1 MKLFADI
8 LGCTAETLTLFY
20 LYQYFLKNP
29 KIEQRILIAGYLVDF
44 LFCFTYSS
52 FLHLPFQRIV
62 CSVLFIIAPLILY
75 REKLSL
81 KIIVAVVC
89 FSLQALA
96 ELFIK
101 AVLLGYHGDFAAF
114 YAGFEYNYL
123 LGVLMSK
130 TTGFALI
137 YLCTFLFKIWEQ
149 KLPVYLYGLLL
160 LVPVSSIAIFYY
172 LQNLVC
178 LVNTKAVYLGYS
190 IITLLLLLFNI
201 LFFFLFSK
209 VSQVSWLQTR
219 LAYKKKA
226 IQEQQQYHKNMAV
239 YQQEIRHLHHDM
251 KNHLLIL
258 YDALAQ
264 NNIAKAKNYVEQQLQ
279 LLNQSKMIYTGYLLL
294 DTVLFYKKQL
304 ANEQQ
309 TKCAI
314 YSELNP
320 ELKLTEE
327 LRNDFALIVA
337 SCLDNAL
344 EATAKLTA
352 PQQRWIKV
360 FLRNDQTYIYLQI
373 ENSVAENVSL
383 TKQALPSTTKKDT
396 LLHGLGLQ
404 QVKRLTEQHQG
415 QLILECENLVFTVEL
430 MVKYHS
436 HIKEDANSAQ

>member
-1 MKLFADI
+1 MKLLADI
-8 LGCTAETLTLFY
+8 LGCTAETLMLFY
-20 LYQYFLKNP
+20 LQQYFLKNS
-29 KIEQRILIAGYLVDF
+29 KVERKFLISVYLLDF
-44 LFCFTYSS
+44 FFCFTYSTL
-52 FLHLPFQRIV
+52 LHIPMQRLI
-62 CSVLFIIAPLILY
+62 CSIAFGVIPLFFYNDKFTLKFILAIAY
-75 REKLSL
+75 
-81 KIIVAVVC
+81 
-89 FSLQALA
+89 FSTQNLA
-96 ELFIK
+96 EFLIK
-101 AVLLGYHGDFAAF
+101 AVLLGYHGDFTAF
-114 YAGFEYNYL
+114 YSAFEYNYF

-130 TTGFALI
+130 TIAFALI
-137 YLCTFLFKIWEQ
+137 YLCTFVFKIWEQ

-160 LVPVSSIAIFYY
+160 LMPVSSTAIFYY
-172 LQNLVC
+172 LQSLVY
-178 LVNTKAVYLGYS
+178 LVNTKAVYFGYS

-209 VSQVSWLQTR
+209 ASQVSWLQSR
-219 LAYKKKA
+219 LTYEKEKIEK
-226 IQEQQQYHKNMAV
+226 QQQYHKSMAA
-239 YQQEIRHLHHDM
+239 YQKQVRHLHHDM

-264 NNIAKAKNYVEQQLQ
+264 NNAAKAKSYVEQQLQ

-309 TKCAI
+309 TKCTI
-314 YSELNP
+314 YSELNT
-320 ELKLTEE
+320 ELELTEE
-327 LRNDFALIVA
+327 LQNNFALIVA

-360 FLRNDQTYIYLQI
+360 FLHNDQTYIYLQI

-383 TKQALPSTTKKDT
+383 TKQALPATTKKDT

-415 QLILECENLVFTVEL
+415 QLLLDCEDLVFTVEL

-436 HIKEDANSAQ
+436 HIKEGANSA

>member
-1 MKLFADI
+1 MQRLICSIAFGVIPLFFYNDKFTLKFI
-8 LGCTAETLTLFY
+8 LAIA
-20 LYQYFLKNP
+20 YFSTQN
-29 KIEQRILIAGYLVDF
+29 
-44 LFCFTYSS
+44 
-52 FLHLPFQRIV
+52 
-62 CSVLFIIAPLILY
+62 
-75 REKLSL
+75 
-81 KIIVAVVC
+81 
-89 FSLQALA
+89 LA
-96 ELFIK
+96 EFLIK
-101 AVLLGYHGDFAAF
+101 AVLLGYHGDFTAF
-114 YAGFEYNYL
+114 YSAFEYNYF

-130 TTGFALI
+130 TIAFALI
-137 YLCTFLFKIWEQ
+137 YLCTFVFKIWEQ

-160 LVPVSSIAIFYY
+160 LMPVSSTAIFYY
-172 LQNLVC
+172 LQSLVY
-178 LVNTKAVYLGYS
+178 LVNTKAVYFGYS

-209 VSQVSWLQTR
+209 ASQVSWLQSR
-219 LAYKKKA
+219 LTYEKEK
-226 IQEQQQYHKNMAV
+226 IEEQQQYHKSMAV
-239 YQQEIRHLHHDM
+239 YQKQVRHLHHDM

-264 NNIAKAKNYVEQQLQ
+264 NNAAKAKSYVEQRLQ

-309 TKCAI
+309 TKCTI
-314 YSELNP
+314 YSELNT
-320 ELKLTEE
+320 ELELTEE
-327 LRNDFALIVA
+327 LQNDFALIVA

-360 FLRNDQTYIYLQI
+360 FLHNDQTYIYLQI

-383 TKQALPSTTKKDT
+383 TKQALPATTKKDT

-415 QLILECENLVFTVEL
+415 QLLLDCEDLVFTVEL

-436 HIKEDANSAQ
+436 HIKEGANSAQ

>member
-1 MKLFADI
+1 MKLLADI
-8 LGCTAETLTLFY
+8 LGCTAETLMLFY
-20 LYQYFLKNP
+20 LQQYFLKNS
-29 KIEQRILIAGYLVDF
+29 KVERKFLISVYLLDF
-44 LFCFTYSS
+44 FFCFTYSTL
-52 FLHLPFQRIV
+52 LHIPMQRLI
-62 CSVLFIIAPLILY
+62 CSIAFGVIPLFFYNDKFTLKFILAIAY
-75 REKLSL
+75 
-81 KIIVAVVC
+81 
-89 FSLQALA
+89 FSTQNLA
-96 ELFIK
+96 EFLIK
-101 AVLLGYHGDFAAF
+101 AVLLGYHGDFTAF
-114 YAGFEYNYL
+114 YSAFEYNYF

-130 TTGFALI
+130 TIAFALI
-137 YLCTFLFKIWEQ
+137 YLCTFVFKIWEQ

-160 LVPVSSIAIFYY
+160 LMPVSSTAIFYY
-172 LQNLVC
+172 LQSLVY
-178 LVNTKAVYLGYS
+178 LVNTKAVYFGYS

-209 VSQVSWLQTR
+209 ASQVSWLQSR
-219 LAYKKKA
+219 LTYEKEK
-226 IQEQQQYHKNMAV
+226 IEEQQQYHKSMAV
-239 YQQEIRHLHHDM
+239 YQKQVRHLHHDM

-264 NNIAKAKNYVEQQLQ
+264 NNAAKAKSYVEQQLQ

-309 TKCAI
+309 TKCTI
-314 YSELNP
+314 YSELNT
-320 ELKLTEE
+320 ELELTEE
-327 LRNDFALIVA
+327 LQNNFALIVA

-360 FLRNDQTYIYLQI
+360 FLHNDQTYIYLQI

-383 TKQALPSTTKKDT
+383 TKQALPATTKKDT

-415 QLILECENLVFTVEL
+415 QLLLDCEDLVFTVEL

-436 HIKEDANSAQ
+436 HIKEGANSAQ

>member
-1 MKLFADI
+1 MKLLADI
-8 LGCTAETLTLFY
+8 LGCTAETLMLFY
-20 LYQYFLKNP
+20 LQQYFLKNS
-29 KIEQRILIAGYLVDF
+29 KVERKFLISVYLLDF
-44 LFCFTYSS
+44 FFCFTYSTL
-52 FLHLPFQRIV
+52 LHIPMQRLI
-62 CSVLFIIAPLILY
+62 CSIAFGVIPLFFYNDKFTLKFILAIAY
-75 REKLSL
+75 
-81 KIIVAVVC
+81 
-89 FSLQALA
+89 FSTQNLA
-96 ELFIK
+96 EFLIK
-101 AVLLGYHGDFAAF
+101 AVLLGYHGDFTAF
-114 YAGFEYNYL
+114 YSAFEYNYF

-130 TTGFALI
+130 TIAFALI
-137 YLCTFLFKIWEQ
+137 YLCTFVFKIWEQ

-160 LVPVSSIAIFYY
+160 LMPVSSTAIFYY
-172 LQNLVC
+172 LQSLVY
-178 LVNTKAVYLGYS
+178 LVNTKAVYFGYS

-209 VSQVSWLQTR
+209 ASQVSWLQSR
-219 LAYKKKA
+219 LTYEKEK
-226 IQEQQQYHKNMAV
+226 IEEQQQYHKSMAV
-239 YQQEIRHLHHDM
+239 YQKQVRHLHHDM

-264 NNIAKAKNYVEQQLQ
+264 NNAAKAKSYVEQRLQ

-309 TKCAI
+309 TKCTI
-314 YSELNP
+314 YSELNT
-320 ELKLTEE
+320 ELELTEE
-327 LRNDFALIVA
+327 LQNDFALIVA

-360 FLRNDQTYIYLQI
+360 FLHNDQTYIYLQI

-383 TKQALPSTTKKDT
+383 TKQALPATTKKDT

-415 QLILECENLVFTVEL
+415 QLLLDCEDLVFTVEL

-436 HIKEDANSAQ
+436 HIKEGANSAQ

>member
-1 MKLFADI
+1 MKLLADI
-8 LGCTAETLTLFY
+8 LGCTAETLMLFY
-20 LYQYFLKNP
+20 LYQCFLKNP
-29 KIEQRILIAGYLVDF
+29 RVERKFLVLVYLFDL

-52 FLHLPFQRIV
+52 FLHLPLQRIV
-62 CSVLFIIAPLILY
+62 CSILFIVTPLILY
-75 REKLSL
+75 QKKLSL
-81 KIIVAVVC
+81 KIIAAVVY

-114 YAGFEYNYL
+114 YAGFEYNYFFGML
-123 LGVLMSK
+123 LSK
-130 TTGFALI
+130 TIGFALI

-149 KLPVYLYGLLL
+149 KLPAYLYGLLL
-160 LVPVSSIAIFYY
+160 LVPVSSIAIYYY

-178 LVNTKAVYLGYS
+178 LVNTKAVYFGYS

-209 VSQVSWLQTR
+209 VSQVSWLQSR
-219 LAYKKKA
+219 LTYEKEK
-226 IQEQQQYHKNMAV
+226 IEEQQQYHKSMAV
-239 YQQEIRHLHHDM
+239 YQKQVRHLHHDM

-264 NNIAKAKNYVEQQLQ
+264 NNAAKAKNYVEQQLQ
-279 LLNQSKMIYTGYLLL
+279 LLEQSKMIYTGYLLL

-309 TKCAI
+309 TKCTI
-314 YSELNP
+314 YSELNT
-320 ELKLTEE
+320 ELELTEE
-327 LRNDFALIVA
+327 LQNNFALIVA

-344 EATAKLTA
+344 EATAKLTT

-360 FLRNDQTYIYLQI
+360 FLHNDQTYIYLQI
-373 ENSVAENVSL
+373 ENSVAENVML

-415 QLILECENLVFTVEL
+415 QLLLDCEDLIFTVEL
-430 MVKYHS
+430 MVKYRS
-436 HIKEDANSAQ
+436 HIKEGANSAQ

>member
-8 LGCTAETLTLFY
+8 LGCTAETLMLFY

-29 KIEQRILIAGYLVDF
+29 KVERKFLVLAYLFDL
-44 LFCFTYSS
+44 LFCFTYSTLLY
-52 FLHLPFQRIV
+52 FPVQRIA
-62 CSVLFIIAPLILY
+62 CSIVFIVFPLTLYKDKLSYRLIL
-75 REKLSL
+75 
-81 KIIVAVVC
+81 AVVY
-89 FSLQALA
+89 FSLQNLA

-101 AVLLGYHGDFAAF
+101 AILLGYHGDFTAF
-114 YAGFEYNYL
+114 YSAFEYNYF

-130 TTGFALI
+130 TIAFALI
-137 YLCTFLFKIWEQ
+137 YLCTFVFKIWEQ
-149 KLPVYLYGLLL
+149 KLPLYLYGLLL
-160 LVPVSSIAIFYY
+160 LVPASSTAIFYY
-172 LQNLVC
+172 LQSLVY
-178 LVNTKAVYLGYS
+178 LINTKTVYFGYS
-190 IITLLLLLFNI
+190 VITLLLLLFNI

-209 VSQVSWLQTR
+209 ASQVSWLQTR

-264 NNIAKAKNYVEQQLQ
+264 NNIAKAKSYVEQQLQ
-279 LLNQSKMIYTGYLLL
+279 LLGQSKMIYTGYLLL
-294 DTVLFYKKQL
+294 NTVLFYKKQL

-309 TKCAI
+309 TKCTI
-314 YSELNP
+314 YSELNT
-320 ELKLTEE
+320 ELELTEE
-327 LRNDFALIVA
+327 LQNDFALIVA

>member
-1 MKLFADI
+1 MKLLADI
-8 LGCTAETLTLFY
+8 LGCTAETLMLFY
-20 LYQYFLKNP
+20 LQQYFLKNS
-29 KIEQRILIAGYLVDF
+29 KVERKFLISVYLLDF
-44 LFCFTYSS
+44 FFCFTYSTL
-52 FLHLPFQRIV
+52 LHIPMQRLI
-62 CSVLFIIAPLILY
+62 CSIAFGVIPLFFYNDKFTLKFILAIAY
-75 REKLSL
+75 
-81 KIIVAVVC
+81 
-89 FSLQALA
+89 FSTQNLA
-96 ELFIK
+96 EFLIK
-101 AVLLGYHGDFAAF
+101 AVLLGYHGDFTAF
-114 YAGFEYNYL
+114 YSAFEYNYF

-130 TTGFALI
+130 TIAFALI
-137 YLCTFLFKIWEQ
+137 YLCTFVFKIWEQ

-160 LVPVSSIAIFYY
+160 LMPVSSTAIFYY
-172 LQNLVC
+172 LQSLVY
-178 LVNTKAVYLGYS
+178 LVNTKAVYFGYS

-209 VSQVSWLQTR
+209 ASQVSWLQSR
-219 LAYKKKA
+219 LTYEKEK
-226 IQEQQQYHKNMAV
+226 IEEQQQYHKSMAA
-239 YQQEIRHLHHDM
+239 YQKQVRHLHHDM

-264 NNIAKAKNYVEQQLQ
+264 NNAAKAKSYVEQQLQ

-309 TKCAI
+309 TKCTI
-314 YSELNP
+314 YSELNT
-320 ELKLTEE
+320 ELELTEE
-327 LRNDFALIVA
+327 LQNNFALIVA

-360 FLRNDQTYIYLQI
+360 FLHNDQTYIYLQI

-383 TKQALPSTTKKDT
+383 TKQALPATTKKDT

-415 QLILECENLVFTVEL
+415 QLLLGCEDLVFTVEL

-436 HIKEDANSAQ
+436 HIKEGANSAQ